1 MKRREF
7 MSLLGG
13 AAAWPVAARA
23 QQGDRVRRIGV
34 LLGRDESDPEMK
46 SRMSW
51 LVQDLAELGWLD
63 GRNMRLDIRFGA
75 GDIGRIREYAKEL
88 VDLKPDVLFVQTPA
102 ATKELQRRTTTIPI
116 IFSAVGDPV
125 AGGLLKSVSKPEG
138 NVTGATNYLPS
149 LGGKWL
155 ELLKEAA
162 PSVSRIALIYN
173 PEISTG
179 VYFAALEAA
188 ASQFRVTVMR
198 APYRDAA
205 DLVRAIDVFSAE
217 RGGGMIVLPPAPIVG
232 NRALINR
239 LAIQHML
246 PAMHT
251 DRSFAAEGGLMS
263 YGIVGR
269 DEYRRSAS
277 YVDRI
282 LRGAKPAD
290 LPVQFPTKFELIVNL
305 KTAKATGLS
314 LPESFLLRADELF
327 E

>member
-1 MKRREF
+1 M
-7 MSLLGG
+7 
-13 AAAWPVAARA
+13 
-23 QQGDRVRRIGV
+23 
-34 LLGRDESDPEMK
+34 
-46 SRMSW
+46 
-51 LVQDLAELGWLD
+51 
-63 GRNMRLDIRFGA
+63 
-75 GDIGRIREYAKEL
+75 
-88 VDLKPDVLFVQTPA
+88 
-102 ATKELQRRTTTIPI
+102 
-116 IFSAVGDPV
+116 
-125 AGGLLKSVSKPEG
+125 
-138 NVTGATNYLPS
+138 
-149 LGGKWL
+149 
-155 ELLKEAA
+155 
-162 PSVSRIALIYN
+162 IYN

-188 ASQFRVTVMR
+188 ASQFRVAVMR

-205 DLVRAIDVFSAE
+205 DLVRAIDTFAAE
-217 RGGGMIVLPPAPIVG
+217 PGGGIIVLPPAPIVG

-239 LAIQHML
+239 LAVQHML

-305 KTAKATGLS
+305 KTAKATGLT
-314 LPESFLLRADELF
+314 LPESFPSSRR
-327 E
+327 

>member
-1 MKRREF
+1 MNRREF
-7 MSLLGG
+7 ISLIGG
-13 AAAWPVAARA
+13 AAMLPVAARA
-23 QQGDRVRRIGV
+23 QQGERMRRIGV

-51 LVQDLAELGWLD
+51 LTQDLAELGWSD

-88 VDLKPDVLFVQTPA
+88 VELKPDVLFVQTPA

-116 IFSAVGDPV
+116 VFSAVGDPV

-138 NVTGATNYLPS
+138 NATGATNYLPS

-155 ELLKEAA
+155 ELLKEAVPA
-162 PSVSRIALIYN
+162 VSRVALIYN
-173 PEISTG
+173 PDISTG
-179 VYFAALEAA
+179 AYFVALEAA
-188 ASQFRVTVMR
+188 ASQFRVSVIKT
-198 APYRDAA
+198 PYRDAA
-205 DLVRAIDVFSAE
+205 DLVRAIDTFAAE
-217 RGGGMIVLPPAPIVG
+217 TNGGIIVLPPAPIVG

-239 LAIQHML
+239 LAVQHAL
-246 PAMHT
+246 PVMHT
-251 DRSFAAEGGLMS
+251 DRSFTAEGGLMS

-269 DEYRRSAS
+269 DEYRRSAT

-282 LRGAKPAD
+282 LRGAKPAE

-305 KTAKATGLS
+305 KAAKAIGLS
-314 LPESFLLRADELF
+314 LPESFLLRADELL